1 MDDFLFVGF
10 PWLIFRV
17 FRSPG
22 VGAVMFALCPNVALA
37 PLCPNVALAP
47 LCPNVALAPLA
58 PNWFEFVSF
67 PDS

>member
-22 VGAVMFALCPNVALA
+22 VGAVMFALAPILRGAPLA
-37 PLCPNVALAP
+37 PILRG
-47 LCPNVALAPLA
+47 APLA
-58 PNWFEFVSF
+58 PNLFGFVF
-67 PDS
+67 FLDS